1 MGATAGKLPS
11 TIYRKTT
18 MDRHE
23 IEDELQTVFNDYQFF
38 TSSDSIIIK
47 TEFDEIMHNTIVA
60 FPTVLLLNHDIES
73 IEYSIRSRN
82 MEDVFNGS
90 LTLTSD
96 N

>member
-1 MGATAGKLPS
+1 
-11 TIYRKTT
+11 

-23 IEDELQTVFNDYQFF
+23 IEEELQLVFNDYQFF

-96 N
+96 S